1 MSIYITCFLGACLQ
15 EVLHWVD
22 LKQKLGEEVK
32 ITKSIDY
39 WAITLVA
46 ITLFTFATP
55 ILVDSFEGSE
65 NWHYL
70 VVAFAFPSVLKKLV
84 KVILGWLPSSTS
96 DDSRPFKTKSR
107 PTLFKMNDYFKSA

>member
-46 ITLFTFATP
+46 IVLFTFATP

-84 KVILGWLPSSTS
+84 KVVLGWLPAGDGPRSLTTKS
-96 DDSRPFKTKSR
+96 DPAPFKMK
-107 PTLFKMNDYFKSA
+107 DYFKSV

>member
-39 WAITLVA
+39 WIITLVA
-46 ITLFTFATP
+46 IILFTFATP

-84 KVILGWLPSSTS
+84 KVVLGWLPSGDDPRSLRTKSGST
-96 DDSRPFKTKSR
+96 PFKTD
-107 PTLFKMNDYFKSA
+107 DYFKNA